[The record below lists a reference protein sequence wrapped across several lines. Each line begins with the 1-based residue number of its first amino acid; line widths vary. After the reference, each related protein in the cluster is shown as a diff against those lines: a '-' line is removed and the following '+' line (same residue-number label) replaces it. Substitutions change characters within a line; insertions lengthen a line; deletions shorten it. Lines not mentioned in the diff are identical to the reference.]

1 MSNKLIVSAAHYA
14 PEFLDA
20 AGTTKKVVDAI
31 GLAKKQNSKLIAF
44 PESFLPGFPIWNA
57 IGKPINNHDF
67 FAKFVE
73 NSIRIDGPEIKAIS
87 DTAKKNSIIVSV
99 GFSERVSQSVGCL
112 FNSNVII
119 NESGEIINHHRKI
132 VPTFFEKLTWSNG
145 DSHGLKVVDTKIGKI
160 GALICGENTNPLAR
174 YSMIADGEQIHVSSY
189 PPIWPTHSPN
199 ANDRYDLASA
209 IRIRAGA
216 HSFEGKVFNI
226 VASSIIDE
234 KTKKILSDEIDG
246 ADQIINNT
254 PKGLSMIVGPDG
266 MPIVETNSD
275 KDTIL
280 SQEIDLNKCIIT
292 KQFHDIAGYY
302 NRFDIFDF
310 KINRFRTQPIKVEK
324 K

>member
-1 MSNKLIVSAAHYA
+1 M
-14 PEFLDA
+14 FL
-20 AGTTKKVVDAI
+20 V
-31 GLAKKQNSKLIAF
+31 
-44 PESFLPGFPIWNA
+44 
-57 IGKPINNHDF
+57 
-67 FAKFVE
+67 
-73 NSIRIDGPEIKAIS
+73 IRQYG
-87 DTAKKNSIIVSV
+87 
-99 GFSERVSQSVGCL
+99 R
-112 FNSNVII
+112 
-119 NESGEIINHHRKI
+119 
-132 VPTFFEKLTWSNG
+132 
-145 DSHGLKVVDTKIGKI
+145 
-160 GALICGENTNPLAR
+160 
-174 YSMIADGEQIHVSSY
+174 
-189 PPIWPTHSPN
+189 THSPN

-292 KQFHDIAGYY
+292 KQFHDLAGYY
-302 NRFDIFDF
+302 NDLIFLILKLIDLEHSQS
-310 KINRFRTQPIKVEK
+310 K
-324 K
+324 

>member
-119 NESGEIINHHRKI
+119 NENGEIINHHRKI

-160 GALICGENTNPLAR
+160 
-174 YSMIADGEQIHVSSY
+174 
-189 PPIWPTHSPN
+189 
-199 ANDRYDLASA
+199 
-209 IRIRAGA
+209 
-216 HSFEGKVFNI
+216 
-226 VASSIIDE
+226 
-234 KTKKILSDEIDG
+234 
-246 ADQIINNT
+246 
-254 PKGLSMIVGPDG
+254 
-266 MPIVETNSD
+266 
-275 KDTIL
+275 
-280 SQEIDLNKCIIT
+280 
-292 KQFHDIAGYY
+292 
-302 NRFDIFDF
+302 
-310 KINRFRTQPIKVEK
+310 
-324 K
+324 